1 MSVGIDDVR
10 LCEMLPINLRH
21 EEQRLYTRGAGL
33 LDAPLQ
39 LAIHREVDFST
50 TVGTRGFDL
59 DHQVLF
65 T

>member
-1 MSVGIDDVR
+1 
-10 LCEMLPINLRH
+10 MLPINLRYEKQWMH
-21 EEQRLYTRGAGL
+21 TSTWGAGL

-50 TVGTRGFDL
+50 TVGTRGIDL
-59 DHQVLF
+59 DHQVLV

>member
-1 MSVGIDDVR
+1 
-10 LCEMLPINLRH
+10 MLPINLRL

-39 LAIHREVDFST
+39 LAIHREVDFLT
-50 TVGTRGFDL
+50 TVGTRGIDL
-59 DHQVLF
+59 DRQVLV